1 MKPIGEEQQE
11 VASALNDRAV
21 VDYLLQHP
29 EFFIRNAAQVE
40 HLRVPHPVRGSI
52 SLVEWH
58 MMRAR
63 NHIHVLEENMS
74 LLMEQAVAN
83 ESLFQRLLQL
93 QTRLAAAESLDDM
106 LNRLHRW
113 ARELGL
119 AGATVR
125 LFPDCWRLGGPSKFT
140 HLALN
145 RQAFEP
151 IRIQRLGQ
159 ARHYLGPLNGPE
171 LLVVL
176 PEAKAIG
183 SVAISLLG
191 GDNAPGVM
199 LFSSISQ
206 GRGRSC
212 CRRLPRCCPACW
224 SAGLNAHDRF
234 SSLLRRRPLSSPS
247 WR

>member
-40 HLRVPHPVRGSI
+40 HLRVPHPVRGTI

-119 AGATVR
+119 AGARCACFLTAGASAR
-125 LFPDCWRLGGPSKFT
+125 PRSL
-140 HLALN
+140 
-145 RQAFEP
+145 P
-151 IRIQRLGQ
+151 IW
-159 ARHYLGPLNGPE
+159 H
-171 LLVVL
+171 
-176 PEAKAIG
+176 
-183 SVAISLLG
+183 
-191 GDNAPGVM
+191 
-199 LFSSISQ
+199 
-206 GRGRSC
+206 
-212 CRRLPRCCPACW
+212 
-224 SAGLNAHDRF
+224 
-234 SSLLRRRPLSSPS
+234 
-247 WR
+247 